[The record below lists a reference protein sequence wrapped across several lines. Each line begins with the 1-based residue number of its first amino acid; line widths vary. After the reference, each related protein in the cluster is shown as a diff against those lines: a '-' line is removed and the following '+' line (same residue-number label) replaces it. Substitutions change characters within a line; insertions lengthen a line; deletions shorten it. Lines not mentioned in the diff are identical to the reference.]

1 MTFDEI
7 GALAKKWMEDEK
19 NGLQKLVT
27 ANNIEP
33 VSMEIF
39 HTALNVQYYETVDAL
54 PKPAEY
60 TVRARFRARQ
70 KVPRTLEARILSHCL
85 PLPFTLAALTACVCM
100 CPDSRRYEGRR
111 HSVPGADGCGDQR
124 DLCAPQHPRTPPLR
138 VRWRVDER
146 RHVHVRCQQAPG
158 KHKAGCAP

>member
-85 PLPFTLAALTACVCM
+85 PLPFTLAALTACGTLLPSWALFISM
-100 CPDSRRYEGRR
+100 SFTTR
-111 HSVPGADGCGDQR
+111 S
-124 DLCAPQHPRTPPLR
+124 TM
-138 VRWRVDER
+138 
-146 RHVHVRCQQAPG
+146 
-158 KHKAGCAP
+158 KALST